1 MATFTGDEGSI
12 TYSGNTVAEVL
23 SWSLSGASVVVIEDT
38 VKGDANRTYKG
49 GRGEGGSVT
58 ARCMLDYGDTNGQK
72 AWADSVIAGTGTA
85 ITMTLIVSSGKLFTV
100 TAIPTGLDVD
110 DPEGEGIVG
119 ASFNAKVTGLSST
132 TWA

>member
-1 MATFTGDEGSI
+1 MANFKGDEGSI
-12 TYSGNTVAEVL
+12 KYSSNTVAEVL
-23 SWSLSGASVVVIEDT
+23 SWSIAGASVGVIEDS

-49 GRGEGGSVT
+49 GRAEGGSVT

-85 ITMTLIVSSGKLFTV
+85 ITMQLLTATGKLLQV
-100 TAIPTGLDVD
+100 SAIPTGMDLDN
-110 DPEGEGIVG
+110 PEGEGIVG
-119 ASFNAKVTGLSST
+119 ATFTAKVTGLSAW